1 MRVKTL
7 VSLLTLLIF
16 LSGFCIHNVGA
27 LLTSSVSLQGN
38 VGFVID
44 LVFPEEARPADLIT
58 HNLTLTATT
67 SVFWFNVT
75 LVVKALVD
83 ANWQQVYNVDIP
95 SRSVT
100 TDEKIYEQ
108 GTFTVPKGA
117 HDRLYCFVHV
127 STQAYTTS
135 REASY
140 IFYTTQIR
148 SVTYDELLND
158 YNELLN
164 DYNGLMANYSGLL
177 ADHKALLESYDELSA
192 RYSALNPN
200 YTLILDQYSS
210 LQTAY
215 SSLNSSYHSQKE
227 SYDALRADYDS
238 LQASYSMLNTTCNA
252 LRTENSNLGRLVGS
266 ANSELSLSRN
276 LMYAFIAAALVLGAI
291 AIYVKRKKPP
301 VVYIRKQ
308 EV

>member
-16 LSGFCIHNVGA
+16 LSSFCIHNAGA

-83 ANWQQVYNVDIP
+83 ADWQQVYNVDIP

-148 SVTYDELLND
+148 SATYDELLND

-177 ADHKALLESYDELSA
+177 ADHKTLLESYDELSA